1 MRHHAFAAAMGL
13 VTAAI
18 IAPCSQSQAASADPT
33 GYWYKPDAERES
45 KIQVSRCGASKSQ
58 LCAKIIWLKDPMDS
72 KGKALHD
79 IRNEDPSMRDR
90 PIVGLT
96 IFAGLSP
103 SAPATWT
110 GKIYNPEDGHTYA
123 ATLTMVSR
131 TQITLRGCKAWLLC
145 GEKQWFRTSAPPA
158 AVPATAP
165 EGTEQIEAS
174 AKPDANAPAAATAT
188 AAASPAVPAKTEQ
201 AAAPAAPTVEA
212 AADQAAP
219 AVDANPA
226 PAAAPAPPAEAVAAA
241 SLSAAPA
248 PAMQAAVEPA
258 PQAMSQPVA
267 LVSPAPQGGEQ
278 SAQKGYGF
286 LNASMTSE
294 TATKYSGENV
304 SSMFNMTSPIPAQGA
319 TQATPTQGAASSAPA
334 TQTAA
339 VSAAPAAQPSA
350 ATQAAAADPVPLP
363 AQKPKVKVKP
373 QAVAAKST
381 PKTTTTAVAA
391 DDQGAP
397 VPDDG
402 TAAQAEAGTQSA
414 EADTTEVE
422 PVPLTR
428 RQMRKL
434 RRQQEQQE
442 PFLPWLR

>member
-1 MRHHAFAAAMGL
+1 
-13 VTAAI
+13 
-18 IAPCSQSQAASADPT
+18 
-33 GYWYKPDAERES
+33 
-45 KIQVSRCGASKSQ
+45 
-58 LCAKIIWLKDPMDS
+58 
-72 KGKALHD
+72 
-79 IRNEDPSMRDR
+79 
-90 PIVGLT
+90 
-96 IFAGLSP
+96 
-103 SAPATWT
+103 
-110 GKIYNPEDGHTYA
+110 
-123 ATLTMVSR
+123 
-131 TQITLRGCKAWLLC
+131 
-145 GEKQWFRTSAPPA
+145 
-158 AVPATAP
+158 
-165 EGTEQIEAS
+165 
-174 AKPDANAPAAATAT
+174 
-188 AAASPAVPAKTEQ
+188 
-201 AAAPAAPTVEA
+201 
-212 AADQAAP
+212 
-219 AVDANPA
+219 
-226 PAAAPAPPAEAVAAA
+226 
-241 SLSAAPA
+241 
-248 PAMQAAVEPA
+248 
-258 PQAMSQPVA
+258 MSQPVA

-319 TQATPTQGAASSAPA
+319 TQATPPTQGAASSAPA

-363 AQKPKVKVKP
+363 AQKPKVNVKP